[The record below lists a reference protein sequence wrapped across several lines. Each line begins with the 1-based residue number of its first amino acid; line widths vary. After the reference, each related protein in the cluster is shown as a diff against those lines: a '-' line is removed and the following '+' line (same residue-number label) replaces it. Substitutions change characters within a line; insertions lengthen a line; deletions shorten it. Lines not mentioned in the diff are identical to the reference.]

1 MKKEMFI
8 SNMQSFYSKQP
19 IGCCKTTFNIFKCT
33 ISLVLLICLN
43 TFSLSHSADAVYSWK
58 KTSEDIRIWINQDS
72 LDYDYSWDG
81 ENVEG
86 VAHGL
91 GTLCISKGGDKPAC
105 QKKEA
110 YYGSFSSDSYTYE
123 NNEVTIGIHD
133 DDGNLNGFAVVI
145 TSSGD
150 KEIGEFFNNLPNGH
164 LTYIK
169 NGLINYRGTW
179 VNGVREGEGE
189 TCNRSGN
196 CHKSFWVKDKRVC
209 KSDSVKAIWGTYIGE
224 SICKDGQLFANGQGK
239 LVSEQDTLEGIWKD
253 NSLVGQV
260 IHKTKDYQYEGEIV
274 DNKYSGKGKITS
286 QNFTFSGTFVDGEP
300 SGYGEFR
307 GTNGNSYLGNWK
319 NGLMNGHGRYETTD
333 YTYDGE
339 WFDGRRNGKGSVE
352 YSNGDYYEGQ
362 FIDNLRYG
370 YGHYEFANGD
380 IYEGEFVDDKIQGL
394 GYYSSIADGY
404 YYEGEFSNNKFQGDG
419 SLHLFSDDDSL
430 VITAYWP
437 GNGSLPSEASILF
450 ANGDLYEGELKDGML
465 SKNGKWSTLAER
477 ELAKVGK
484 PKNFVHQ
491 ANDFFIKHEA
501 SWRKFVLGATAVF
514 TVAQFIPFPPVAGAA
529 VTANTVLNTVDFLAT
544 AASSLVDLYDS
555 VQTGGSI
562 AKPLITIGVQLGA
575 NYLAAQVPE
584 LAQKA
589 IKSPAAKK
597 IITQLSSSATTV
609 TASIISL
616 VKNEKHLFGKIVVVI
631 KNESGILVKKLQSSK
646 IGRRYLRITGRK
658 SDQIVTAET
667 HKKCSETNKSNF
679 RFGNPG
685 SGAILRFNMSL
696 CMTKSNKDRINQES
710 ILSPKG
716 KKAQAHHVVPGNDT
730 DPLAVKA
737 RNLLTKCGN
746 IDINDARNGILL
758 PMHSKSIFIG
768 CIHGN
773 HKGDYNAKIY
783 NRLETARKN
792 NGCNEQAMEM
802 ALDDIKED
810 LLNCKIPLLKSKKPN
825 TIFSDF

>member
-1 MKKEMFI
+1 MNF
-8 SNMQSFYSKQP
+8 SKP
-19 IGCCKTTFNIFKCT
+19 RYTYFLI
-33 ISLVLLICLN
+33 LLICLSA
-43 TFSLSHSADAVYSWK
+43 FSPSHSADAVYSWK

-72 LDYDYSWDG
+72 LDYDYSWEG

-91 GTLCISKGGDKPAC
+91 GILCISKGRDEQSC
-105 QKKEA
+105 KKQEA
-110 YYGSFSSDSYTYE
+110 YYGSLSSDSYTKK
-123 NNEVTIGIHD
+123 NNEVTIGNHD
-133 DDGNLNGFAVVI
+133 DEGNLNGFAVVI

-150 KEIGEFFNNLPNGH
+150 TEIGEFHNNLPNGY

-179 VNGVREGEGE
+179 VNGMREGEGE

-196 CHKSFWVKDKRVC
+196 CQRSYWIENQKVC
-209 KSDSVKAIWGTYIGE
+209 KSDSVKAIWGKYIGE
-224 SICKDGQLFANGQGK
+224 SICKDGQLFANGQGM
-239 LVSEQDTLEGIWKD
+239 LVSEQDTLEGFWKD
-253 NSLVGQV
+253 NSLIGQV

-286 QNFTFSGTFVDGEP
+286 QNFTFLGNFVDGEP
-300 SGYGEFR
+300 SDYGKFR
-307 GTNGNSYLGNWK
+307 STNGNSYLGEWK
-319 NGLMNGHGRYETTD
+319 KGLMNGHGRYETTD
-333 YTYDGE
+333 YVYEGD
-339 WFDGRRNGKGSVE
+339 WIDGRRNGNGFVE
-352 YSNGDYYEGQ
+352 YSNGDYYEGE
-362 FIDNLRYG
+362 FIDNVRYG
-370 YGHYEFANGD
+370 HGLYEFANGD

-404 YYEGEFSNNKFQGDG
+404 YYEGEFSNNKFHGDG
-419 SLHLFSDDDSL
+419 SLHLFSEDDSL

-450 ANGDLYEGELKDGML
+450 ANGDLYEGEIKDGKL
-465 SKNGKWSTLAER
+465 SDNGKWSTLAER
-477 ELAKVGK
+477 DSLNAGK
-484 PKNFVHQ
+484 PKDFVHQ

-529 VTANTVLNTVDFLAT
+529 ATANTVLNVVDFLAT
-544 AASSLVDLYDS
+544 AASAGVDLYDS
-555 VQTGGSI
+555 VQTGRSI
-562 AKPLITIGVQLGA
+562 AKPLITIGIQLGA
-575 NYLAAQVPE
+575 NYLAAQIPD

-589 IKSPAAKK
+589 IKSSAGQA
-597 IITQLSSSATTV
+597 IVNRLSASATTV
-609 TASIISL
+609 TTSIISL
-616 VKNEKHLFGKIVVVI
+616 AKNENYLFGKIVVVI
-631 KNESGILVKKLQSSK
+631 RDKSGVLVKKIQSSK
-646 IGRRYLRITGRK
+646 VGRRYFRITGRK
-658 SDQIVTAET
+658 SDQIVTAEIY
-667 HKKCSETNKSNF
+667 KKCAETNKSNF
-679 RFGNPG
+679 NLGKPGN
-685 SGAILRFNMSL
+685 GAILRVNMRL
-696 CMTKSNKDRINQES
+696 CMTKSNKDRVDQES

-802 ALDDIKED
+802 ALDYIKED

>member
-1 MKKEMFI
+1 MNF
-8 SNMQSFYSKQP
+8 SKP
-19 IGCCKTTFNIFKCT
+19 RYTYFLI
-33 ISLVLLICLN
+33 LLICLSA
-43 TFSLSHSADAVYSWK
+43 FSPSHSADAVYSWK

-72 LDYDYSWDG
+72 LDYDYSWEG

-86 VAHGL
+86 VAHDL
-91 GTLCISKGGDKPAC
+91 GTLCISKGRDEQSC
-105 QKKEA
+105 KKQEA
-110 YYGSFSSDSYTYE
+110 YYGSLSSDSYAKE
-123 NNEVTIGIHD
+123 NNEVTIGNHD
-133 DDGNLNGFAVVI
+133 DEGNLNGFAVVI

-150 KEIGEFFNNLPNGH
+150 KEIGEFHNNLPNGH

-169 NGLINYRGTW
+169 KNGQINYRGTW
-179 VNGVREGEGE
+179 INGKRDGEGE
-189 TCNRSGN
+189 TCDRSGN
-196 CHKSFWVKDKRVC
+196 CLRSFWVKDQKVC
-209 KSDSVKAIWGTYIGE
+209 KSDSVKTIWGTYIGE
-224 SICKDGQLFANGQGK
+224 SICKNGQLFANGQGK
-239 LVSEQDTLEGIWKD
+239 LVSEQDTLDGFWKD
-253 NSLVGQV
+253 NSLIGQV
-260 IHKTKDYQYEGEIV
+260 IHKTKDYQYEGEFV

-307 GTNGNSYLGNWK
+307 STNGNSYLGEWEK
-319 NGLMNGHGRYETTD
+319 GLMNGNGRYETTN
-333 YTYDGE
+333 YIYEGS
-339 WFDGRRNGKGSVE
+339 WLDGRRNGNGSVE
-352 YSNGDYYEGQ
+352 YSNGDYYEGE

-404 YYEGEFSNNKFQGDG
+404 YYEGEFSNNKFHGDG
-419 SLHLFSDDDSL
+419 SLHLFSEDDSL

-450 ANGDLYEGELKDGML
+450 ANGDLYEGEIKDGKL
-465 SKNGKWSTLAER
+465 SDNGKWSTLAER
-477 ELAKVGK
+477 DSLNAGK
-484 PKNFVHQ
+484 PKDFVHQ
-491 ANDFFIKHEA
+491 ARNFFKEHEA
-501 SWRKFVLGATAVF
+501 SWRKFVWGATAVF
-514 TVAQFIPFPPVAGAA
+514 TIAQFIPFPPVAGAA
-529 VTANTVLNTVDFLAT
+529 ATANTVLNVVDFLAT
-544 AASSLVDLYDS
+544 AASAGVDLYDS
-555 VQTGGSI
+555 VQSGGNI
-562 AKPLITIGVQLGA
+562 AEPLITIGVQLGA
-575 NYLAAQVPE
+575 NYLATKVPE
-584 LAQKA
+584 VAQKA
-589 IKSPAAKK
+589 IKSEAGKA
-597 IITQLSSSATTV
+597 IVNRLSSSATTITV
-609 TASIISL
+609 SII
-616 VKNEKHLFGKIVVVI
+616 NLFKKDNRILGKIVVVI
-631 KNESGILVKKLQSSK
+631 KDKSGVLVKKLQSSK
-646 IGRRYLRITGRK
+646 IGRRYFRITGRK
-658 SDQIVTAET
+658 SDQIVTAKAY
-667 HKKCSETNKSNF
+667 KKCAETNKSYF
-679 RFGNPG
+679 RLGNPG

-696 CMTKSNKDRINQES
+696 CMTKSNKDRVDQES

-802 ALDDIKED
+802 ALDYIKED
-810 LLNCKIPLLKSKKPN
+810 LLNCKIPLLKSKKSN

>member
-1 MKKEMFI
+1 MKKEIFI

-43 TFSLSHSADAVYSWK
+43 TFSLSHSADTVYSWK

-72 LDYDYSWDG
+72 LDYDYSWEG
-81 ENVEG
+81 ENV
-86 VAHGL
+86 
-91 GTLCISKGGDKPAC
+91 D
-105 QKKEA
+105 
-110 YYGSFSSDSYTYE
+110 SFSSDAYTYE
-123 NNEVTIGIHD
+123 NNEVTIGNHD
-133 DDGNLNGFAVVI
+133 DEGNLNGFAVVI

-150 KEIGEFFNNLPNGH
+150 KEIGEFLNNLPNGH

-370 YGHYEFANGD
+370 HGHYEFANGD

-544 AASSLVDLYDS
+544 AASVGVDLYDS
-555 VQTGGSI
+555 VQSGGNI
-562 AKPLITIGVQLGA
+562 AEPLITIGVQLGA
-575 NYLAAQVPE
+575 NYLATKVPE
-584 LAQKA
+584 VAQKA
-589 IKSPAAKK
+589 IKSEAGKA
-597 IITQLSSSATTV
+597 IVNRLSSSATTV

-616 VKNEKHLFGKIVVVI
+616 VKNGNRILGKIVVVI
-631 KNESGILVKKLQSSK
+631 KDKSGALVKKLQSSK
-646 IGRRYLRITGRK
+646 IRRK
-658 SDQIVTAET
+658 SDQSVTAKT
-667 HKKCSETNKSNF
+667 YKKCTETNKSNF
-679 RFGNPG
+679 KLGKPG
-685 SGAILRFNMSL
+685 SGDILWDNMSL
-696 CMTKSNKDRINQES
+696 CMSPGALKNIERDTELNSYGKRAAAHHIV
-710 ILSPKG
+710 PKG
-716 KKAQAHHVVPGNDT
+716 KHLCGQT
-730 DPLAVKA
+730 DIGEKA
-737 RNLLTKCGN
+737 RNILEKCGN

-758 PMHSKSIFIG
+758 PNSDKSILSGPIHRGGHSCKYFTSVYERLLTAKKNDG
-768 CIHGN
+768 CTESSIEN
-773 HKGDYNAKIY
+773 
-783 NRLETARKN
+783 
-792 NGCNEQAMEM
+792 
-802 ALDDIKED
+802 ALDDIKR
-810 LLNCKIPLLKSKKPN
+810 LLFEGKMSL
-825 TIFSDF
+825 

>member
-1 MKKEMFI
+1 MKKEIFI

-43 TFSLSHSADAVYSWK
+43 TFSLSHSADTVYSWK

-72 LDYDYSWDG
+72 LDYDYSWEG

-91 GTLCISKGGDKPAC
+91 GTLCTSKGETKPSC
-105 QKKEA
+105 KKQEA
-110 YYGSFSSDSYTYE
+110 YYGSFSSDAYTYE
-123 NNEVTIGIHD
+123 NNEVTIGNHD
-133 DDGNLNGFAVVI
+133 DEGNLNGFAVVI

-150 KEIGEFFNNLPNGH
+150 KEIGEFLNNLPNGH

-370 YGHYEFANGD
+370 HGHYEFANGD

-544 AASSLVDLYDS
+544 AASVGVDLYDS
-555 VQTGGSI
+555 VQSGGNI
-562 AKPLITIGVQLGA
+562 AEPLITIGVQLGA
-575 NYLAAQVPE
+575 NYLATKVPE
-584 LAQKA
+584 VAQKA
-589 IKSPAAKK
+589 IKSEAGKA
-597 IITQLSSSATTV
+597 IVNRLSSSATTV

-616 VKNEKHLFGKIVVVI
+616 VKNGNRILGKIVVVI
-631 KNESGILVKKLQSSK
+631 KDKSGALVKKLQSSK
-646 IGRRYLRITGRK
+646 IKRRPPRTIRRK
-658 SDQIVTAET
+658 SDQFVTAKT
-667 HKKCSETNKSNF
+667 YKKCTETNKSNF
-679 RFGNPG
+679 KLGKPG
-685 SGAILRFNMSL
+685 SGDILWDNMSL
-696 CMTKSNKDRINQES
+696 CMSPGALKNIERDTELNSYGKRAAAHHIV
-710 ILSPKG
+710 PKG
-716 KKAQAHHVVPGNDT
+716 KHLCGQT
-730 DPLAVKA
+730 DIGEKA
-737 RNLLTKCGN
+737 RNILEKCGN

-758 PMHSKSIFIG
+758 PNSDKSILSGPIHRGGHSCKYFTSVYERLLTAKKNDG
-768 CIHGN
+768 CTESSIEN
-773 HKGDYNAKIY
+773 
-783 NRLETARKN
+783 
-792 NGCNEQAMEM
+792 
-802 ALDDIKED
+802 ALDDIKR
-810 LLNCKIPLLKSKKPN
+810 LLFEGKMSL
-825 TIFSDF
+825 